1 MVGDRKS
8 IKTSI
13 GRHGSRTIENQHWSL
28 MDFISTYTSSS
39 PATLQIPTAGI
50 AFSLLTSFTREVLDY
65 KMLIQRYFTL
75 SEVPI
80 DRLKHLLAE
89 ESVSLCGSYMAAGG
103 VHSSIRRKIVTPTRT
118 IGDVQICVSMVR
130 PLFFIIK
137 AERLLAKV

>member
-89 ESVSLCGSYMAAGG
+89 ESVSLCGSCMAAGG
-103 VHSSIRRKIVTPTRT
+103 FT
-118 IGDVQICVSMVR
+118 
-130 PLFFIIK
+130 PLFGG
-137 AERLLAKV
+137 RLCLLHGQLEMCKFAFPWYVRYSS